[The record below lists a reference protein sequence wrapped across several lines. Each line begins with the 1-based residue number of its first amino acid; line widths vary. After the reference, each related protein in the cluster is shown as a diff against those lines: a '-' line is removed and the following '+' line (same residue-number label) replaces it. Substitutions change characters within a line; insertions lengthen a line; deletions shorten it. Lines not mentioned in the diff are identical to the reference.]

1 MSFVLYKTYNMEID
15 SPRKYSYDSAVD
27 RSDTDPSNESY
38 RGGVK
43 AARDSSNESITLLSE
58 RESQ

>member
-1 MSFVLYKTYNMEID
+1 MEID